1 MTLHTAP
8 LVIRIL
14 LEI

>member
-8 LVIRIL
+8 H
-14 LEI
+14 